1 MSGFQTN
8 LSTGIAQL
16 LAAAGVGTYRSDG
29 SSYLASE
36 KAIVIKLVPESPDA
50 IFALSTYPVS
60 DDPSLSDSVI
70 GLQVTTRAGGQD
82 PRAVDDYADAAFD
95 QLHGLHDATLATG
108 VHVVECL
115 HRSGSSLGQDD
126 LKRWGRVDNYYV
138 TVWRPSPNRL

>member
-1 MSGFQTN
+1 MSGFRT
-8 LSTGIAQL
+8 LLLGGVAQL
-16 LAAAGVGTYRSDG
+16 LADAGVGVYRSDG
-29 SSYLASE
+29 SAYLPTE

-70 GLQVTTRAGGQD
+70 GLQVLTRAGGQD
-82 PRAVDDYADAAFD
+82 PRVVDDYADAVFD
-95 QLHGLHDATLATG
+95 QLHALHDVTLTTG
-108 VHVVECL
+108 VCIVECL

-126 LKRWGRVDNYYV
+126 LKRWGNTDNYYA